1 MTLQFRSNVGPPQT
15 SHASA
20 PAAVSCVGIDACL
33 RAAAIGR
40 PTRSKAK
47 RFALSAIPARSERH
61 APARRSDARA
71 RGNPPRL
78 ADLAFEH
85 RQVVEDH
92 IVAFRPGAP

>member
-1 MTLQFRSNVGPPQT
+1 MYPHRVQITLQFRSYVGPPQT

-47 RFALSAIPARSERH
+47 RFAHSAVSALQLDGQTLAH
-61 APARRSDARA
+61 A
-71 RGNPPRL
+71 GT
-78 ADLAFEH
+78 
-85 RQVVEDH
+85 
-92 IVAFRPGAP
+92 VAI